1 MIGLKHHVD
10 ALVGRQQS
18 CPSGIFGQI
27 VGKQMVRQHAPE
39 TLWTIALLDLAPSD
53 RVLEIGCGAGRAIE
67 LAVTQVPDG
76 QVTGIDLSRAMVWA
90 ASRRNARAIKEGR
103 VRIRQGDVANL
114 PFADGQFDKILS
126 IHTLYFWPDPARAV
140 AEMRRVLK
148 PGGVLAL
155 TLSPGK
161 VGAMVDAGYRAIVD
175 GQVMPAMER
184 LGFAPVSVERG
195 PDSRQYRTVV
205 VIGVR
210 KRHTSNTS
218 PP

>member
-1 MIGLKHHVD
+1 MRSLIDLKHHLD
-10 ALVGRQQS
+10 ALVGRQQR
-18 CPSGIFGQI
+18 CPSGIVGRI
-27 VGKQMVRQHAPE
+27 VGEQMVQQHAPE
-39 TLWTIALLDLAPSD
+39 TLWTLALLDLAPTD

-67 LAVTQVPDG
+67 LAAAQVPGG
-76 QVTGIDLSRAMVWA
+76 QVTGIDLSRAMVRA

-103 VRIRQGDVANL
+103 MSIRQGDVANL

-148 PGGVLAL
+148 LGGVLAL

-161 VGAMVDAGYRAIVD
+161 VEATVDAGYRSIVD
-175 GQVMPAMER
+175 GQVLPAMER
-184 LGFAPVSVERG
+184 LGFAAVSLEQG
-195 PDSRQYRTVV
+195 PDSRQYRTVA

-210 KRHTSNTS
+210 
-218 PP
+218 